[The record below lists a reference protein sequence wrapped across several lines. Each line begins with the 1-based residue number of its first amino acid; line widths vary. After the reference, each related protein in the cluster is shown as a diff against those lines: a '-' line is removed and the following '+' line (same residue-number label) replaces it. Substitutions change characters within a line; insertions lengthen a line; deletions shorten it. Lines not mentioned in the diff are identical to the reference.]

1 MNPNTATL
9 ADMVRDMDRDNC
21 QVRMARIVDANTGE
35 RFTVYICRGVA
46 GDAMHV
52 AYEDVCRQAGLVRTV
67 RVTGENN

>member
-35 RFTVYICRGVA
+35 RFTVYICRGTA
-46 GDAMHV
+46 ADAIQV
-52 AYEDVCRQAGLVRTV
+52 AYEDVCIKSGLVRTV
-67 RVTGENN
+67 RVSGENN